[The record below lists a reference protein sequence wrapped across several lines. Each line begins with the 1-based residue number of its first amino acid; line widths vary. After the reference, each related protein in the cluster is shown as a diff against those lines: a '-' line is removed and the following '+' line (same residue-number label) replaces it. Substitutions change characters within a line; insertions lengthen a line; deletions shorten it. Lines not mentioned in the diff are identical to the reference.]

1 MIGAYLLLLLGDGL
15 SGVSGRHLVHLLSQN
30 FLFLETV
37 MASIDLVFL
46 DSFLTPFL
54 IRKNRLIMHSCLSVY
69 RFRLILF
76 SPFNPLY
83 PFLLFV

>member
-1 MIGAYLLLLLGDGL
+1 MIGAYLLLLPGDGL
-15 SGVSGRHLVHLLSQN
+15 SGRHLVHLLSQS

-54 IRKNRLIMHSCLSVY
+54 IRKNHA
-69 RFRLILF
+69 
-76 SPFNPLY
+76 
-83 PFLLFV
+83 